1 MKVMQRAQK
10 TKLKTNSDSNEIAP
24 LAASKRI
31 VLLLK
36 QTRLNIADNKKKQMM

>member
-1 MKVMQRAQK
+1 MKVMQRAFAKDK
-10 TKLKTNSDSNEIAP
+10 TANSDSNEIAQ

-36 QTRLNIADNKKKQMM
+36 QTLKML